1 MQALCLNQIEEH
13 AEFWQTCCTF
23 CEFIACSGH
32 MTQSDRPYQ
41 HTEHGR
47 LWVSSQNL
55 HARSVY
61 PPGSSPMLWPASPW
75 ITTVHHDRADR
86 MLACILPVR
95 GSVA

>member
-41 HTEHGR
+41 HTEHDR
-47 LWVSSQNL
+47 LWVSS
-55 HARSVY
+55 
-61 PPGSSPMLWPASPW
+61 
-75 ITTVHHDRADR
+75 
-86 MLACILPVR
+86 
-95 GSVA
+95 